1 MDKLRKSVHELS
13 TEFEELLSKV
23 SQSVSTVS
31 DHYYEESVDRIHTS
45 ETGVLEE
52 SVKLRSQISDILA
65 DNKQLRLKLEQLQQI
80 LYITEDLKNEVRDL
94 EERLR

>member
-31 DHYYEESVDRIHTS
+31 DYYYEESVDRIHTS